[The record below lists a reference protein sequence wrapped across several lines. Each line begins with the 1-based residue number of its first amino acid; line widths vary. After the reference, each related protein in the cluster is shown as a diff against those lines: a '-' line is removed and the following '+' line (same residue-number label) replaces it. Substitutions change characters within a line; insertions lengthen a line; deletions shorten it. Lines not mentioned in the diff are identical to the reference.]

1 MTTVSGPLVIA
12 SCAEFSVLI
21 MARYLEER
29 QRGLSPT
36 KASATSAGRTG
47 RAFFTSAATTI
58 GGFAVLIG
66 SALPLLR
73 DFGIIVTLN
82 VAIAL
87 VAALVV
93 MPPLTVWAD
102 GLGILSTD
110 TGPDERAVR
119 LAAPARRRTLVSTV
133 IGGVVMVVVI
143 GLIFTAAETESGATQ
158 AAAYE
163 PVELPTATTEP
174 ATDTEAPDGGGEPV
188 DPSQYPSEAPNQG
201 TVAPILFT
209 ALTNQ
214 GVEPQAANCVIDLT
228 TEAVGGDLDAQ
239 LATFAAFTRDAL
251 TPVIDSATRCGIDD
265 ATIDATVAAGVP

>member
-1 MTTVSGPLVIA
+1 MMSTENSVQPALTSGPETVVSGDNVNPTPPITTVSGPLVIA
-12 SCAEFSVLI
+12 SCTEFSVLI

-29 QRGLSPT
+29 QAGKGPRE
-36 KASATSAGRTG
+36 ASNHAAARTG

-66 SALPLLR
+66 SALPLPR

-102 GLGILSTD
+102 RLGVLSTD
-110 TGPDERAVR
+110 IEPDNHAVR
-119 LAAPARRRTLVSTV
+119 LAAPAQGRTLVSTV
-133 IGGVVMVVVI
+133 IGGAVVVVVI
-143 GLIFTAAETESGATQ
+143 GLIFATAETEGKTAE
-158 AAAYE
+158 AASYE
-163 PVELPTATTEP
+163 PVALPTT
-174 ATDTEAPDGGGEPV
+174 
-188 DPSQYPSEAPNQG
+188 

-214 GVEPQAANCVIDLT
+214 DVD
-228 TEAVGGDLDAQ
+228 
-239 LATFAAFTRDAL
+239 
-251 TPVIDSATRCGIDD
+251 
-265 ATIDATVAAGVP
+265 